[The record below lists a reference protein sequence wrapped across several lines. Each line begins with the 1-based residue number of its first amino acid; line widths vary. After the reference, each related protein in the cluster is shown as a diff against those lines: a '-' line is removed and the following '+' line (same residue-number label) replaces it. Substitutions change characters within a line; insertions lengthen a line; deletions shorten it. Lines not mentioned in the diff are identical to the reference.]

1 MKTKTANGVFRL
13 LLLIPLALASCRG
26 QEVFESVVAEGDR
39 PVAAFTYVADAMT
52 VTFTNTSQQAESYY
66 WNFGDGTTSV
76 EASPVHTYTLAGY
89 YTIGLKVNSP
99 AGYSDTFES
108 QPVFVADKLEATFSS
123 APELGLSVFFDSKS
137 SKNIVS
143 ATWDFGDG
151 TTGEGLAVSHTFPS
165 EGVYTVTIRATGLLG
180 DTGESAKEITVFKN
194 MNLLK
199 GSHME
204 ADAGEYWVILAEG
217 MSIKF
222 GYTGDKPAAG
232 DGGCLRFG
240 GVNENTNSLIYQG
253 VPVEA
258 GKSYKLSA
266 QIKVPAG
273 GKNAYLQFYVSKSA
287 GSAAD
292 FIESSGDPNTNHFLC
307 LNSWNGWGDNTNGTV
322 AFDGDLY
329 EAVTLN
335 GYYGLGAH
343 TGGIY
348 TATET
353 ATVYIGIKS
362 FTQVSLGDVL
372 VDNVLFEL
380 QE

>member
-1 MKTKTANGVFRL
+1 MRTMIFRYMFCLPVCIVIMTA
-13 LLLIPLALASCRG
+13 CRE
-26 QEVFESVVAEGDR
+26 QEAFESIVVEGEK
-39 PVAAFTYVADAMT
+39 PIAGFSCVIDAMK
-52 VTFTNTSQQAESYY
+52 VTFTNSSQHAESYF
-66 WNFGDGTTSV
+66 WSFGDGTTST
-76 EASPVHTYTLAGY
+76 EQSPTHTYTLAGY
-89 YTIGLKVNSP
+89 YTISLKVNSSV
-99 AGYSDTFES
+99 GYSDTFYSE
-108 QPVFVADKLEATFSS
+108 PVFVADKVEAVFSS

-151 TTGEGLAVSHTFPS
+151 EAGEGLTVSHTYPA
-165 EGVYTVTIRATGLLG
+165 EGIYKVTIKAIGLLG
-180 DTGESAKEITVFKN
+180 DTDEYSSQITVSKN

-199 GSHME
+199 GSNME
-204 ADAGEYWVILAEG
+204 ANASEYWVVLAEG

-222 GYTGDKPAAG
+222 GYTDDKPATG
-232 DGGCLRFG
+232 EGGCLRFA

-258 GKSYKLSA
+258 GKKYKLSA

-273 GKNAYLQFYVSKSA
+273 AKNAYLQFYISKNANS
-287 GSAAD
+287 SDD
-292 FIESSGDPNTNHFLC
+292 FIESSGNPDTNHFLC
-307 LNSWNGWGDNTNGTV
+307 LNSWNGWGDNTDGTV

-329 EAVTLN
+329 EAVTHN
-335 GYYGLGAH
+335 GYYGLGAY
-343 TGGIY
+343 TEGIY

-353 ATVYIGIKS
+353 GAVYIGIKS

-372 VDNVLFEL
+372 VDSVLFEL